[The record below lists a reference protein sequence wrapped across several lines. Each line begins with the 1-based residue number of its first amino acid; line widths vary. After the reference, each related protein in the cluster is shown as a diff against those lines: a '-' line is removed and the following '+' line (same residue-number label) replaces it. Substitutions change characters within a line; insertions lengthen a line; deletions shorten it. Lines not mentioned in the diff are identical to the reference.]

1 MFKIRFRH
9 ILTAGL
15 MMLAFTASAMTDDEV
30 ISYIRAQSANGKSD
44 QQIGQELMAQ
54 GVSAAQVRRIKGK
67 YRKEGSDTE
76 GTIISAQSAALQDNG
91 DGGRVHT
98 AAQESGPVVDVF
110 APNAR
115 DEAAREVYGHDIFNS
130 RNLSFEP
137 SKSLATPQNYR
148 LGPGDEVVIDMWGAA
163 EDHLRETISP
173 EGSIMIAKLGPVH
186 LNGKTIDEANTYIKN
201 LFARKYA
208 GLADSQ
214 TDISVTLGN
223 VRSIQIDIM
232 GEVSTPGTYRMSPF
246 SNVFHALYN
255 AGGIN
260 NIGSMRNISVLRN
273 GRRIANVDVYD
284 YLFNGKQTGNIRL
297 QEGDVIIVPPY
308 DRIVSISGN
317 VKRPMYYE
325 VKPEETIATLLNY
338 AGGFSGDAYSGMVRL
353 SRQNG
358 EDNDLYNVE
367 KGEFASY
374 RLQDGDVVM
383 VGNVLDRF
391 SNRVELKGAVTRPGL
406 YALGNGTRTLR
417 ELINKADGLT
427 DDAYLGRAL
436 IYRQGPDL
444 SLEVIPIDLGA
455 IEAGTQP
462 DIELQKNDIIDISS
476 VQSLYEKGDYTIEG
490 YVTRPGSYSYMANT
504 TVEDLILRAGGLRE
518 GACTARIEISRRIV
532 SPMTTWE
539 SPQLNEIFTVEINGG
554 LGAPNSSARSFI
566 LEPYDRVVVR
576 KSPAYHA
583 QRYVSVGGEV
593 LFPGSYTLIKRNER
607 ISDLVKR
614 SGGLVDGAYTRG
626 AYLKRNLTDDEIEE
640 RRNVI
645 KMAYQNQAGKDSIP
659 LAKMEVATTF
669 SVGID
674 LPKALAHPGSAA
686 DLVLQPGDFLFVPE
700 QQSTVKISGEV
711 MYANTVIYEPGM
723 KLDYY
728 VDQAGG
734 YGDRAKKNKAF
745 IIYMNGQIAKMT
757 SHTVIEPGSHII
769 VPAKK
774 NSNINVW
781 EKIIPLI
788 SGVGS
793 LATLSAA
800 LATLIKQ

>member
-1 MFKIRFRH
+1 MRLRGL
-9 ILTAGL
+9 LTAGL
-15 MMLAFTASAMTDDEV
+15 MAFALTVLAMTDDEV
-30 ISYIRAQSANGKSD
+30 ISYIRAQSANGKTE

-54 GVSAAQVRRIKGK
+54 GVSAAQVRRIKSK
-67 YRKEGSDTE
+67 YRQEGSNTE
-76 GTIISAQSAALQDNG
+76 GTAVVAQSAALQDNG

-98 AAQESGPVVDVF
+98 AEQESGPVVDSF
-110 APNAR
+110 APDAR
-115 DEAAREVYGHDIFNS
+115 DEAAREVYGHDIFSS

-137 SKSLATPQNYR
+137 SSNLATPKNYR

-173 EGSIMIAKLGPVH
+173 EGSIMISKLGPVH
-186 LNGKTIDEANTYIKN
+186 LNGKTIDEANKYIKN

-208 GLADSQ
+208 GLTDEQ
-214 TDISVTLGN
+214 TDIDVTLGN

-232 GEVSTPGTYRMSPF
+232 GEVTTPGTYRLSPF

-273 GRRIANVDVYD
+273 GKRIANVDVYD
-284 YLFNGKQTGNIRL
+284 YLFKGKQTGNIRL

-308 DRIVSISGN
+308 ENIVSISGN

-325 VKPEETIATLLNY
+325 VKPDETVATLLDY

-358 EDNDLYNVE
+358 ADNDLYNVD
-367 KGEFASY
+367 KGEFATY

-417 ELINKADGLT
+417 DLLNKADGLT

-455 IEAGTQP
+455 IQAGTEP
-462 DIELQKNDIIDISS
+462 DIELQKNDIVDISS
-476 VQSLYEKGDYTIEG
+476 VQSLYEKGDYTIDG
-490 YVTRPGSYSYMANT
+490 YVTRPGTYSYMANT

-532 SPMTTWE
+532 SPTATWD
-539 SPQLNEIFTVEINGG
+539 SPQLVENYTVEMNGG
-554 LGAPNSSARSFI
+554 LGAANSSARSFI

-576 KSPAYHA
+576 KSPAYHE
-583 QRYVSVGGEV
+583 QQYVSVEGEV
-593 LFPGSYTLIKRNER
+593 LFPGSYTLTRRNER
-607 ISDLVKR
+607 LSELVRR
-614 SGGLVDGAYTRG
+614 SGGLVDGAYAKG
-626 AYLKRNLTDDEIEE
+626 AYLQRKLTDDEVEE
-640 RRNVI
+640 RQNVL
-645 KMAYQNQAGKDSIP
+645 KLAYQNQAGQDSIP
-659 LAKMEVATTF
+659 LTKMEVATTYN
-669 SVGID
+669 VGID
-674 LPKALAHPGSAA
+674 LPKALANPGTAA
-686 DLVLQPGDFLFVPE
+686 DLVLQPGDYLFVPE
-700 QQSTVKISGEV
+700 QQSTVKVSGEV

-728 VDQAGG
+728 VNQSGG
-734 YGDRAKKNKAF
+734 FGERAKKNKCF

-757 SHTVIEPGSHII
+757 SKTVIEPGSHII

-774 NSNINVW
+774 KNDINLW

-800 LATLIKQ
+800 LATLIK

>member
-1 MFKIRFRH
+1 MAFA
-9 ILTAGL
+9 LTVL
-15 MMLAFTASAMTDDEV
+15 AMTDDEV
-30 ISYIRAQSANGKSD
+30 ISYIRAQSANGKTE

-54 GVSAAQVRRIKGK
+54 GVSAAQVRRIKSK
-67 YRKEGSDTE
+67 YRQEGSNTE
-76 GTIISAQSAALQDNG
+76 GTAVVAQSAALQDNG

-98 AAQESGPVVDVF
+98 AEQESGPVVDSF
-110 APNAR
+110 APDAR
-115 DEAAREVYGHDIFNS
+115 DEAAREVYGHDIFSS

-137 SKSLATPQNYR
+137 SSNLATPKNYR

-173 EGSIMIAKLGPVH
+173 EGSIMISKLGPVH
-186 LNGKTIDEANTYIKN
+186 LNGKTIDEANKYIKN

-208 GLADSQ
+208 GLTDEQ
-214 TDISVTLGN
+214 TDIDVTLGN

-232 GEVSTPGTYRMSPF
+232 GEVTTPGTYRLSPF

-273 GRRIANVDVYD
+273 GKRIANVDVYD
-284 YLFNGKQTGNIRL
+284 YLFKGKQTGNIRL

-308 DRIVSISGN
+308 ENIVSISGN

-325 VKPEETIATLLNY
+325 VKPDETVATLLDY

-358 EDNDLYNVE
+358 ADNDLYNVD
-367 KGEFASY
+367 KGEFATY

-417 ELINKADGLT
+417 DLLNKADGLT

-455 IEAGTQP
+455 IQAGTEP
-462 DIELQKNDIIDISS
+462 DIELQKNDIVDISS
-476 VQSLYEKGDYTIEG
+476 VQSLYEKGDYTIDG
-490 YVTRPGSYSYMANT
+490 YVTRPGTYSYMANT

-532 SPMTTWE
+532 SPTATWD
-539 SPQLNEIFTVEINGG
+539 SPQLVENYTVEMNGG
-554 LGAPNSSARSFI
+554 LGAANSSARSFI

-576 KSPAYHA
+576 KSPAYHE
-583 QRYVSVGGEV
+583 QQYVSVEGEV
-593 LFPGSYTLIKRNER
+593 LFPGSYTLTRRNER
-607 ISDLVKR
+607 LSELVRR
-614 SGGLVDGAYTRG
+614 SGGLVDGAYAKG
-626 AYLKRNLTDDEIEE
+626 AYLQRKLTDDEVEE
-640 RRNVI
+640 RQNVL
-645 KMAYQNQAGKDSIP
+645 KLAYQNQAGQDSIP
-659 LAKMEVATTF
+659 LTKMEVATTYN
-669 SVGID
+669 VGID
-674 LPKALAHPGSAA
+674 LPKALANPGTAA
-686 DLVLQPGDFLFVPE
+686 DLVLQPGDYLFVPE
-700 QQSTVKISGEV
+700 QQSTVKVSGEV

-728 VDQAGG
+728 VNQSGG
-734 YGDRAKKNKAF
+734 FGERAKKNKCF

-757 SHTVIEPGSHII
+757 SKTVIEPGSHII

-774 NSNINVW
+774 KNDINLW

-800 LATLIKQ
+800 LATLIK